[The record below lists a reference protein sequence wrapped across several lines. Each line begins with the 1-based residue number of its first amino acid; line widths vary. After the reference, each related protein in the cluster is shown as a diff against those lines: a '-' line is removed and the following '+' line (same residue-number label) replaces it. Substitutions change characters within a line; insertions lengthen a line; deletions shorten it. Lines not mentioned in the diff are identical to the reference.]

1 MYIVRDKTTQKILHV
16 NPAPVLQKL
25 EGTDVYYLFDPATM
39 EVGKAELQSVPE
51 FFDIDHEGI
60 VQPWTIERQI
70 KEGVTTIPPEV
81 KAVGNEVIPKTL
93 AEKVADGTVTLKPTE
108 KLIDDR
114 IEQKTVAEQ
123 VAEGL
128 IKIMPTQVVDGEMIR
143 EMTDG
148 EKAAAGL
155 IQIDP
160 RLKVVGKLIVPK
172 TPAELVKDKL
182 LDLANDE
189 KLEGDDI
196 VKLTPREMLQE
207 KRISLQAY
215 KQALIQRYTES
226 SLAER
231 QKELPDHQILY
242 AAIGVLDPG
251 TVEKVRK
258 IASEHAKTLEKAE
271 RAIDK
276 AATAD
281 EADKIAG
288 LGDWPKT
295 RPLRTRVMRV
305 GDVGG

>member
-1 MYIVRDKTTQKILHV
+1 MYIVRDSLTHRILHV
-16 NPAPVLQKL
+16 NPAPVSQGL
-25 EGTDVYYLFDPATM
+25 EGVDIYYQFDPATM
-39 EVGKAELQSVPE
+39 EVGKGELQSVPE
-51 FFDIDHEGI
+51 HFDIDNEGSI
-60 VQPWTIERQI
+60 HPWTIERQI
-70 KEGVTTIPPEV
+70 KEGVTTLPPDL
-81 KAVGNEVIPKTL
+81 KAVGDEVVQKTL

-108 KLIDDR
+108 KLVDDR

-123 VAEGL
+123 VDEGL
-128 IKIMPTQVVDGEMIR
+128 VKLTPTQIVDGDMIR

-155 IQIDP
+155 IQIEP
-160 RLKVVGKLIVPK
+160 RLKVVGKRIVTK

-189 KLEGDDI
+189 KIEGDDI

-226 SLAER
+226 SLADR
-231 QKELPDHQILY
+231 RKELPDHQILY
-242 AAIGVLDPG
+242 AAIGALDPG

-258 IASEHAKTLEKAE
+258 IASEHAKTLEKVA

-281 EADKIAG
+281 EADKIAS

-295 RPLRTRVMRV
+295 RPLSTRVMRV
-305 GDVGG
+305 GDVG